1 MDNSQKGLNLD
12 KFKKP
17 NLGGSPSKSP
27 SYASTTPKTPWF
39 VEIEK
44 RKANVIA
51 AIDNIPSLPTVIVE
65 IMRIANSK
73 TSSASDIEA
82 KMKADQVLTA
92 KILKVANSS
101 YYALNTKVTTITRA
115 VATLGFSSVKNIL
128 IATSVSNTLNQDLKI
143 YGYGKGG
150 LWAHSLAC
158 AAIAKLIGNKVY
170 HMNDEQTE
178 ELFIGG
184 LLHDIGKIVI
194 APELEKYKQE
204 LKKFQVDD
212 SFILIEK
219 AEESI
224 LGISHPEVG
233 KILCAKWNLS
243 EELQNAI
250 GSHHLE
256 TSDQFSSIIKI
267 ADILCHEN
275 MIGLSDEFKWLQKL
289 SPELLATLGIS
300 EPNLAKLQEFFKDYI
315 RNEIADLIL
324 SMKIA

>member
-1 MDNSQKGLNLD
+1 MDPSQKSLNLD
-12 KFKKP
+12 RFKRPANSISQLKQI
-17 NLGGSPSKSP
+17 NV
-27 SYASTTPKTPWF
+27 ASTTPTTPWF

-44 RKANVIA
+44 RKAKVIA
-51 AIDNIPSLPTVIVE
+51 AIDNIPSLPTIIVE

-73 TSSASDIEA
+73 TSSASDIED

-128 IATSVSNTLNQDLKI
+128 LATSVSNSLNQDLKI
-143 YGYGKGG
+143 YGYGQGG

-158 AAIAKLIGNKVY
+158 AAVAKLIGKKIY
-170 HMNDEQTE
+170 HLNEEQSE

-194 APELEKYKQE
+194 APELEKYKNE
-204 LKKFQVDD
+204 LQKFQVDE
-212 SFILIEK
+212 SFVSIEK
-219 AEESI
+219 AEETI

-243 EELQNAI
+243 EDLQNAI
-250 GSHHLE
+250 GNHHIE
-256 TSDQFSSIIKI
+256 TPNQFSSIIKI

-275 MIGLSDEFKWLQKL
+275 MVGLSDEFKWLQKL

-300 EPNLAKLQEFFKDYI
+300 NTNLTKLQEFFKEYT

>member
-1 MDNSQKGLNLD
+1 MDTNQKGLNLD

-17 NLGGSPSKSP
+17 NPGGIQSKPHS
-27 SYASTTPKTPWF
+27 SASTAPKIPWF

-51 AIDNIPSLPTVIVE
+51 SIDNIPSLPTVIVE

-128 IATSVSNTLNQDLKI
+128 MATSVSNTLNQDLKI

-158 AAIAKLIGNKVY
+158 AAIAKLIGSKVY
-170 HMNDEQTE
+170 HLDDEQTE

-204 LKKFQVDD
+204 LKKYQVDE

-219 AEESI
+219 AEENI

-233 KILCAKWNLS
+233 KILCSKWNLS
-243 EELQNAI
+243 EDLQNAV
-250 GSHHLE
+250 GNHHLE
-256 TSDQFSSIIKI
+256 TPDKFSSIIKI

-289 SPELLATLGIS
+289 SPELLNTLGITETS
-300 EPNLAKLQEFFKDYI
+300 LIKLQEFFKDYI